1 MFFVILDTNSLVIPS
16 EGKEKLG
23 FGHCKEFEVMWTNL
37 LRIRKI
43 TWSVFR
49 YIAQWYCFNVVIWER
64 NKRKKEEN
72 NTQENGYMSNPI
84 HGNLM
89 RAFDW
94 LNERLASCNIQTA
107 RVYLLSAEFP
117 PLSPFSPRSSF
128 LEQRLVIRRWVNRSQ
143 TSFEDLFYW
152 NSEQSTVETAPSN
165 IRCSNSSLSL
175 LVFAPYL
182 LVSFNP
188 LISFCFCT

>member
-72 NTQENGYMSNPI
+72 KTQENDYMSNLI
-84 HGNLM
+84 HGNRM

-107 RVYLLSAEFP
+107 TWGIPTVGRISAALS
-117 PLSPFSPRSSF
+117 L
-128 LEQRLVIRRWVNRSQ
+128 
-143 TSFEDLFYW
+143 
-152 NSEQSTVETAPSN
+152 QSTLILSRTASSN
-165 IRCSNSSLSL
+165 QALGK
-175 LVFAPYL
+175 
-182 LVSFNP
+182 P
-188 LISFCFCT
+188 LTN